1 MTATPEYLRW
11 WRDEPQHLQDFWDGK
26 KVARTPPAQ
35 PIGVLLYDA
44 VMTRLAEPGQ
54 RWRYRV
60 DAIACQYRR
69 QRNPPGAAVIRDT
82 PWQALQDAESVFYRE
97 MVGAQLVRARSFVF
111 HDGGVSVP
119 GEVPGET
126 IAFHVT
132 RWGSKEQS

>member
-1 MTATPEYLRW
+1 VTATPEYLRW
-11 WRDEPQHLQDFWDGK
+11 WRDEPQHIRDFWDGK

-69 QRNPPGAAVIRDT
+69 QANPPGTKNIRDT
-82 PWQALQDAESVFYRE
+82 PWEAIEAAERVFLKE
-97 MVGAQLVRARSFVF
+97 MWGTRLVRARSFVF
-111 HDGGVSVP
+111 HDGDISVP

-126 IAFHVT
+126 MFLHAT
-132 RWGSKEQS
+132 Q